1 MSRASSDAAKQIDE
15 LRDELR
21 RHDFLYFVQHEP
33 AISDEQYD
41 RLMHQLRAL
50 EEKHPELITADSP
63 TQRVGEQPQEG
74 FAHVRHSVP
83 MRSIDNTYNEEEL
96 RKFDE
101 RVRKALDEEEFGY
114 VVEPKIDGVAVSL
127 RYEDGLLVTAATRG
141 DGTTGDDITA
151 NVRTLRSVPLRLQG
165 SGFPAILEIRGEIFW
180 PRPAFDAVNQKR
192 IAADEPP
199 FANPR
204 NATAGTLKQLDP
216 RITAERGLEFTAHGY
231 GEVEPF
237 PPKIKQFSQFIAA
250 IREWG
255 LPVNRNIER
264 CDDIDAVLKYVARWN
279 EQRFEEVYDT
289 DGVVVKVDELAARDA
304 LGYTS
309 KAPRWCIAYKYA
321 AEQAQTTLNAVT
333 FQVGKL
339 GTITPVA
346 ELEPVLLAGTTVKR
360 ATLHNFDQVARL
372 DLHVGD
378 RVTIEK
384 AGEIIPQVVDTDASK
399 RAKTAKP
406 VKTPTQ
412 CPSCGTK
419 PERDEGGVY
428 LRCPNP
434 ECPAQVVERIRYF
447 CARDQMDI
455 DGAGAVLV
463 EMLVANNLVKNAAD
477 VFTLH
482 EKRDELLNLERMGEK
497 SVDNLLAGID
507 AARGRPL
514 SRVLGSLTIPFV
526 GASTAELIANR
537 FPTID
542 DIQAA
547 SNDELE
553 EIDGIGPEVAT
564 SLRNWLD
571 SEYGQRIITALRER
585 GVNLTQPQDETAGE
599 QTLAGKTLV
608 VTGTL
613 ERFKRSEIEAMIK
626 KLGGKATGSVS
637 KKTDYL
643 VAGENA
649 GSKLEKAQ
657 KLNVPVLTE
666 DEFLKLAGHE
676 DDN

>member
-1 MSRASSDAAKQIDE
+1 MSPTDAPASAIKKIESLRA
-15 LRDELR
+15 ELR
-21 RHDFLYFVQHEP
+21 RHDFLYFVQHNPE
-33 AISDEQYD
+33 ISDEQYD
-41 RLMHQLRAL
+41 RLMAELRAL
-50 EEKHPELITADSP
+50 EEKYPALVTPDSP

-74 FAHVRHSVP
+74 FVHVRHTIP
-83 MRSIDNTYNEEEL
+83 MRSIDNTYNEADL
-96 RKFDE
+96 RKFDK
-101 RVRKALDEEEFGY
+101 RVRDALEDEAFGY

-141 DGTTGDDITA
+141 DGEVGDDITA
-151 NVRTLRSVPLRLQG
+151 NARTLRSIPLRLQG
-165 SGFPAILEIRGEIFW
+165 DDVPGVLEIRGEIFW
-180 PRPAFDAVNQKR
+180 PRPAFDATN
-192 IAADEPP
+192 AAREAAGEPA

-216 RITAERGLEFTAHGY
+216 RITAIRGLEFTAHGY
-231 GEVEPF
+231 GVVETF
-237 PPKIKQFSQFIAA
+237 PKDMDRYSEFVAA
-250 IREWG
+250 ARSWG
-255 LPVNRNIER
+255 LPVNPFVQRRE
-264 CDDIDAVLKYVARWN
+264 DIDAVLAFVNNWSEKRH
-279 EQRFEEVYDT
+279 EQVYDT
-289 DGVVVKVDELAARDA
+289 DGVVVKVDERSAREA

-372 DLHVGD
+372 DLHIGD

-384 AGEIIPQVVDTDASK
+384 AGEVIPQVVAVDAGK
-399 RAKTAKP
+399 RKKGAEVVAP
-406 VKTPTQ
+406 PTE
-412 CPSCGTK
+412 CPACGT
-419 PERDEGGVY
+419 PPVREEDEVY

-455 DGAGAVLV
+455 DGAGAVFV
-463 EMLVANNLVKNAAD
+463 ETVVSKGLVKNVAD
-477 VFTLH
+477 IFGLV
-482 EKRDELLNLERMGEK
+482 EKRDELLQLERMGEK
-497 SVDNLLAGID
+497 SVDNLLAGIE
-507 AARGRPL
+507 AARTRPL
-514 SRVLGSLTIPFV
+514 ARLLGSLTIPLV
-526 GASTAELIANR
+526 GASTAELITER
-537 FPTID
+537 YPTIAE
-542 DIQAA
+542 IQAA
-547 SNDELE
+547 SAEDMQ
-553 EIDGIGPEVAT
+553 EIDGIGPEVAA

-571 SEYGQRIITALRER
+571 SDFGSATIEALRAR
-585 GVNLTQPQDETAGE
+585 GVNLSQPQSDEGGE
-599 QTLAGKTLV
+599 KILRGKTLV

-613 ERFKRSEIEAMIK
+613 ARYKRSEIEAMIK

-657 KLNVPVLTE
+657 KLKVPVLSE
-666 DEFLKLAGHE
+666 EEFLEMVGE
-676 DDN
+676 